1 MMLRVDNRYLDFTG
15 EVDIERQVKLF
26 EELDKTRGDF
36 SYEFYIPDTHNNLS
50 ILGLPFPDNSSKRVY
65 NNINCDIINESGE
78 ELYSGFLRIESI
90 RKGQIRCRFFSGN
103 SNWMNLLTGDMTELD
118 LSAYDQELTDTNIR
132 ARVSAAD
139 GIVFPLID
147 TGGLVSRSFRNL
159 KAEDFVGCF
168 YLKTLMK
175 EVFQQSGLKIT
186 GELLND
192 PLFNQ
197 IVIATNTRSKVEVA
211 RHSIYVGK
219 NGTQMIPASDDAL
232 LEFNLQTTPYFIGD
246 AITFSSDTTYEVP
259 VDMIVDI
266 QGSWE
271 SVDEVLAVIDYG
283 GITDTIT
290 KGGAGG
296 VLSVENVFVPA
307 GEVIRMSI
315 INLSVVDVPITGATL
330 KITPKF
336 IYKAFGGSSVP
347 LWSKLDFVKNIFGI
361 FNCITDYDPF
371 SKTVTLNLFEK
382 LKDKTPIDLSEYLE
396 VEDTDYSEFI
406 SNYGRNTSLSYTEGN
421 DEDLRE
427 YNIATFNKYGQ
438 GIIEVDN
445 DFIPE
450 SGEILE
456 SDFSTP
462 ISYIN
467 PIFDCSLEKISYIEM
482 EDGKEIDI
490 TEVTDFSG
498 SPVFHTSTNIL
509 RFLKVGDL
517 VRIDTSEITYNGIY
531 RVDSLTNET
540 PSVSWV
546 FTVQGLTYEDD
557 ATGEATRLTH
567 NLTTDDNVYLLINS
581 GQRDIEDFSKT
592 QEDFYLEDT
601 AYDTWSLGFFNLV
614 ANDTQFNSDYRQS
627 LSFGPITDPL
637 FYQRTLIETYWR
649 GVANILND
657 PVMLKA
663 RGYIPDDVF
672 RRLTPL
678 TPVYL
683 KTKETV
689 NTYYINRIKGYRP
702 CEVELIKLP

>member
-50 ILGLPFPDNSSKRVY
+50 ILELPFPDNASKRVY

-132 ARVSAAD
+132 ARVSATD

-197 IVIATNTRSKVEVA
+197 IVIATNTRSKIEID

-219 NGTQMIPASDDAL
+219 NGSQSLPAASLANVQY
-232 LEFNLQTTPYFIGD
+232 NLQTNPYFIGE
-246 AITFSSDTTYEVP
+246 AVVFTSNTTYEVQT
-259 VDMIVDI
+259 DMIADI
-266 QGSWE
+266 EASW
-271 SVDEVLAVIDYG
+271 DMATTVLAILRWG
-283 GITDTIT
+283 GAKDFVSTVAPSGGALSVRNVHVKAGSTIQLNLNNLFGGSTTIT
-290 KGGAGG
+290 GGTFK
-296 VLSVENVFVPA
+296 V
-307 GEVIRMSI
+307 
-315 INLSVVDVPITGATL
+315 
-330 KITPKF
+330 TPRF
-336 IYKAFGGSSVP
+336 IYKAFGGSSIP
-347 LWSKLDFVKNIFGI
+347 LWSKLDFVKNILGV

-371 SKTVTLNLFEK
+371 SKTVTLNLFDK

-396 VEDTDYSEFI
+396 IEDTDYSEFI

-467 PIFDCSLEKISYIEM
+467 PIFDCSLEKISYVEM
-482 EDGKEIDI
+482 EDDKETEI

-498 SPVFHTSTNIL
+498 IPVFHVDADIVD
-509 RFLKVGDL
+509 VGDL
-517 VRIDTSEITYNGIY
+517 VRIESREITYNGVY
-531 RVDSLTNET
+531 MVDSVANET
-540 PSVSWV
+540 PGVSWV
-546 FTVQGLTYEDD
+546 ITVQGLTFEDD
-557 ATGEATRLTH
+557 TTGSITKLVH

-614 ANDTQFNSDYRQS
+614 ANDTQFNSDYKQS

-683 KTKETV
+683 KTEETV